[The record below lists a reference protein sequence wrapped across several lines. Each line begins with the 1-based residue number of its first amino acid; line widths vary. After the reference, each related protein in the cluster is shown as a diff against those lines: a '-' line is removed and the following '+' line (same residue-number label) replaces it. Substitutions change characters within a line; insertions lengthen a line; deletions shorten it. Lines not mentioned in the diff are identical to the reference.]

1 MEEEYLYDIDYIQA
15 SSLKELRKKVQA
27 KLEKDWTVEQNPF
40 LDTTQ
45 TPAMWT
51 QMMLLYDYEEGK
63 DNK

>member
-1 MEEEYLYDIDYIQA
+1 MGEEYLYDVDYIQA
-15 SSLKELRKKVQA
+15 STLKELKKKVQV

-51 QMMLLYDYEEGK
+51 QMMLLYDYEEEK
-63 DNK
+63 K